1 MIIAALQ
8 ELELYAVADRGIP
21 NSERVP
27 ILVREHTNIG
37 QFGLMV
43 GYADATRSAHPM
55 KDRLFWFGNGFVNP
69 GDWIIVYTGG
79 GTQKTE
85 DWHTPPGSK
94 VYTVHWGRDSTMFTN
109 SSIVPILFKV
119 SNVQVD
125 LPPLDLPQLGQANS

>member
-21 NSERVP
+21 NTERVP
-27 ILVREHTNIG
+27 ILVREPTDIG

-43 GYADATRSAHPM
+43 GYSDTTGSAHPM
-55 KDRLFWFGNGFVNP
+55 RDNLFWFGNGLVNP

-79 GTQKTE
+79 GIQKTE

-94 VYTVHWGRDSTMFTN
+94 VYTVHWGRDRTMFTN
-109 SSIVPILFKV
+109 GSIVPILFKV
-119 SNVQVD
+119 GAVHVD
-125 LPPLDLPQLGQANS
+125 LPPSDLPQLGRANA